1 MQRNRRI
8 LSFLLVTVYAFYFVS
23 CNFFYHSH
31 EGVGGRIV
39 HSHLY
44 GGMAHDHTANQIS
57 TLSLL
62 NLDVFLEGDL
72 VEAPV
77 PVVSLLLDDYVS
89 FFQKDYTKI
98 SSQPSLL
105 RAPPFMVCD
114 ILNLSITDH
123 NDYHEKNHYTRIL
136 SPDLLGRI
144 MHGPQSAAAG
154 S

>member
-23 CNFFYHSH
+23 CNFFYHTH

-62 NLDVFLEGDL
+62 NLDVFLEGD
-72 VEAPV
+72 VVDAPA
-77 PVVSLLLDDYVS
+77 PLVSLLLEDYGS
-89 FFQKDYTKI
+89 FSQKDYILI

-114 ILNLSITDH
+114 ILNLSITDQ
-123 NDYHEKNHYTRIL
+123 NVNHEKNPYTRIL
-136 SPDLLGRI
+136 SPDVCGRI
-144 MHGPQSAAAG
+144 MCQPQPGPAG